1 MPSMSSNFRLLGRMK
16 HSRGSI
22 LVFSMVIL
30 SMITFGAVVA
40 MKRSTLQVRMTN
52 NMQFHMDAFTSA
64 MDSLVVM
71 EANLA
76 EGDSAGLATLIAAEN
91 LDDSDFGD
99 VTVDLYAEEGW
110 TLPTASNA
118 KVIDSVTNRVR
129 VESLP
134 EEGNGASPRE
144 NPGSSNN
151 VIGMYT
157 FVSQAVASDKSGNI
171 VSTQE
176 LAFRRP
182 GPAPN

>member
-1 MPSMSSNFRLLGRMK
+1 MSSKPTQFRLMSRLT

-30 SMITFGAVVA
+30 SLITFGAVVA

-118 KVIDSVTNRVR
+118 KVIDSVTNQVR

-176 LAFRRP
+176 LAFRRS